1 MPEQRRAETAAS
13 PSRRS
18 SRSAAAPRTPPK
30 LAVRG
35 RSSRAPPRLE
45 VRGAARWPPW
55 PRAEWGG
62 AAEEGERVTRTARAR
77 LVEGKRKGGEGES

>member
-1 MPEQRRAETAAS
+1 MPEQGWAETAAS

-55 PRAEWGG
+55 PRAEGGRRRRGGREGDEDGAG
-62 AAEEGERVTRTARAR
+62 AACR
-77 LVEGKRKGGEGES
+77 GKRKGVEGES

>member
-1 MPEQRRAETAAS
+1 MPEQR
-13 PSRRS
+13 
-18 SRSAAAPRTPPK
+18 RSAAAPRTPSK

-35 RSSRAPPRLE
+35 RSSRAPPRLACAPPQLE

-55 PRAEWGG
+55 PRAEGGG